1 MVLKQFRGR
10 VDRRGLHAI
19 TGWVPCRWLWGDTQ
33 AGYNPDSD
41 MGLSRSLSIE
51 AIGGRTMMDGG
62 AKDTSHEGMIA
73 RRRRIVREFLRAAL
87 EVGDD
92 LKRYYSFEPLL
103 GQITR
108 KELCWTLVETLADE
122 DPEMRMMAGMCLLQ
136 FEDHVGEASG
146 MFIEILTSDDA
157 ILSFQAAGLLSS
169 CNQLPAALAPALLT
183 MFRSQNWFCRVA
195 AGCAL
200 IGRHPEVAP
209 VLIQALRADNPSA
222 VDEAVADWTRGQGRI
237 DRVVLGEAKG
247 EMTSRLQDLAACALG
262 RRGAGCPEPV
272 RAEAVR
278 VLVKGLRDGDQ
289 SAKLRSAYLL
299 LRMGGQAADA
309 LDPLV
314 TLLGSRETDIDLRR
328 AVASVIGKIGGA
340 TAAGKALVRPL
351 LLAIK
356 STDWVTACN
365 IVSSLEAIGESPR
378 GAILAMV
385 RLATTAEDAMARRM
399 AAQSFGKFGPA
410 AVEFIPALIGHV
422 RQERSRDVLMSVAN
436 AIVAIGPPAIPCLID
451 ALAQGGISDI
461 TLVSETL
468 SRMGAAAVE
477 ALAQTMLTH
486 PDGLVRRHA
495 AALMRLIG
503 PRAAAAVPVAMQ
515 LLKSG
520 DADQRLD
527 ALIALG
533 AMGPVA
539 AEAAFDIANALS
551 DRNPDI
557 REWAKN
563 ALETIGPDARPA
575 LEWVF
580 PDADKAAQDAIADL
594 LRRWGDRPGPR
605 TDVPDFGW
613 VRDDEALE
621 LLVIMAQVCERTGIR
636 SVRGAAREMGRMRSR
651 GEIAE
656 HLLISYSRIKASL
669 DKLEKRLSR
678 EGRAVR
684 LMGAQSTR
692 PEGITAEGRRYFREF
707 REYLDRKK
715 AGGPSAS
722 P

>member
-1 MVLKQFRGR
+1 MQSQPG
-10 VDRRGLHAI
+10 
-19 TGWVPCRWLWGDTQ
+19 CRWLWNDTQ

-41 MGLSRSLSIE
+41 IGLSRSFRSIE
-51 AIGGRTMMDGG
+51 AIDGRTMMDGG
-62 AKDTSHEGMIA
+62 AKDASHEGGIA
-73 RRRRIVREFLRAAL
+73 RRRRIVREFLRALHEAP
-87 EVGDD
+87 DD
-92 LKRYYSFEPLL
+92 LKRFYSFESLL
-103 GQITR
+103 GQITM
-108 KELCWTLVETLADE
+108 KEVCWTLVETLEDE
-122 DPEMRMMAGMCLLQ
+122 DLDMRMVAGMVLLQ
-136 FEDHVGEASG
+136 VEDHVSEASG
-146 MFIEILTSDDA
+146 MFLEILASDDA
-157 ILSFQAAGLLSS
+157 VLSFRAAVLLSN
-169 CNQLPAALAPALLT
+169 CNQVPAAVAPALLT

-195 AGCAL
+195 AACAL
-200 IGRHPEVAP
+200 IERHPEVAP
-209 VLIQALRADNPSA
+209 VLIQALRTDNPSA
-222 VDEAVADWTRGQGRI
+222 VDKAAAEWTSGQGRI
-237 DRVVLGEAKG
+237 DRVVLGDAKG
-247 EMTSRLQDLAACALG
+247 VMTSMLQDLAACALG

-278 VLVKGLRDGDQ
+278 VLVKGLRDGEQ
-289 SAKLRSAYLL
+289 SVKLCNAYLL
-299 LRMGGQAADA
+299 LRMGEQAADA

-314 TLLGSRETDIDLRR
+314 TLLGSRETGTDLRR

-351 LLAIK
+351 LRALK

-365 IVSSLEAIGESPR
+365 IVASLEAIGESPR

-410 AVEFIPALIGHV
+410 AAEFIPALIGHA
-422 RQERSRDVLMSVAN
+422 RQERNRDVWMSIAN

-461 TLVSETL
+461 ALVSETL
-468 SRMGAAAVE
+468 SRMGEAAVE

-486 PDGLVRRHA
+486 HDGLVRRHA

-539 AEAAFDIANALS
+539 AAAAFDIANALS

-563 ALETIGPDARPA
+563 ALEAIGPDARPA
-575 LEWVF
+575 LERVF
-580 PDADKAAQDAIADL
+580 PDADKAAQGAIADL
-594 LRRWGDRPGPR
+594 LRRWGERPGPR

-613 VRDDEALE
+613 VGDDEALE
-621 LLVIMAQVCERTGIR
+621 LLVSLAKICERTGIR
-636 SVRGAAREMGRMRSR
+636 SVRGAAREMGRMRCR
-651 GEIAE
+651 GEIAD
-656 HLLISYSRIKASL
+656 HLLVKYGRIKASL
-669 DKLEKRLSR
+669 DKLERLLSLK

-707 REYLDRKK
+707 RDYLDRKK
-715 AGGPSAS
+715 PGGPSAS